1 MRLSE
6 FINEWT
12 IDENVIILEPQEGFN
27 GGIIG
32 ISEDKCHLIY
42 SYQKLT
48 EALATSYEREYNK
61 NNPKEELS
69 HEDFL
74 NDACEWVDYNTIR
87 QLPYMDEKYRPI
99 IIYEFEDKVD
109 GQNI

>member
-1 MRLSE
+1 MKLSE

-42 SYQKLT
+42 SYQKIDR
-48 EALATSYEREYNK
+48 S
-61 NNPKEELS
+61 S
-69 HEDFL
+69 CHFL
-74 NDACEWVDYNTIR
+74 
-87 QLPYMDEKYRPI
+87 
-99 IIYEFEDKVD
+99 
-109 GQNI
+109 